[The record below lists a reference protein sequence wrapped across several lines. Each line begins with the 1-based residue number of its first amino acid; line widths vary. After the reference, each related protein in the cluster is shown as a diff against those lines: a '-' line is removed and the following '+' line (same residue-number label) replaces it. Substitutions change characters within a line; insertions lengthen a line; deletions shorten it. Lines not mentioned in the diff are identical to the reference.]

1 MALRTTFIVGFP
13 NETED
18 HFQELLEFVSAGHFL
33 HVGVFSYSHEDNIRS
48 AKLGDPVPNSLKRE
62 RRKQLMEA
70 QQKVSS
76 GRNKSWIGKQF
87 KVLVDGLSE
96 ESDLLLQGRSEF
108 QGPDV
113 DGSEFILMMV
123 TARPGTFQY
132 MLKYTESLR
141 LMIWLDELSDLV

>member
-1 MALRTTFIVGFP
+1 M
-13 NETED
+13 
-18 HFQELLEFVSAGHFL
+18 
-33 HVGVFSYSHEDNIRS
+33 
-48 AKLGDPVPNSLKRE
+48 GDPVPNSLKRE

-76 GRNKSWIGKQF
+76 RRNKSWIGKQL

-113 DGSEFILMMV
+113 DGLIYINEGE
-123 TARPGTFQY
+123 ARPGTFHTVEISAAY
-132 MLKYTESLR
+132 EY
-141 LMIWLDELSDLV
+141 DLVGRNV